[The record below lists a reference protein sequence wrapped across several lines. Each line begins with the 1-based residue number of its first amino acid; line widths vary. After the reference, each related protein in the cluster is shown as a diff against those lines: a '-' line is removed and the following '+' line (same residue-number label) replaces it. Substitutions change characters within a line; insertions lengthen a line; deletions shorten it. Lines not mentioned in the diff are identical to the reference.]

1 MNRFATTDYLQ
12 ITPHDNYHARVFHN
26 TFPLFASSGVYERF
40 CQENQ
45 WMESLGYRP
54 VVHQVVLRHS
64 VLTYAVQRGLE
75 ALLSPVAGILERAL
89 ESRQAQRYSRD
100 PRVTIGSNIVILSNQ
115 ELRFHLDKT
124 IHGPA

>member
-1 MNRFATTDYLQ
+1 MNRFATTSFLQ
-12 ITPHDNYHARVFHN
+12 ITPRDSYHSRVFHN
-26 TFPLFASSGVYERF
+26 TFPLFASPGVYERF

-45 WMESLGYRP
+45 WMEEAGYRP

-64 VLTYAVQRGLE
+64 VLTYVVQRGLE
-75 ALLSPVAGILERAL
+75 ALLSPIAGFLERKL
-89 ESRQAQRYSRD
+89 EEFQVRRYSRD
-100 PRVTIGSNIVILSNQ
+100 PRVTVGSNIVVLSNQ